1 MVTRAP
7 AFSGDDSNMRVPIR
21 RFLLLHA
28 AAAAMAL
35 PVSAAEPVMRVING
49 AQTGDLVIREN
60 DTPVLVYHHQTVQ
73 PPPGKLEK
81 IAEGNQKYAKPRS
94 DYIHPLYGPSGEEL
108 TFDWAVDHPH
118 HRGIYWAWP
127 EVTWKGETRDL
138 HALQGVFAR
147 PVGAPVLTAG
157 DDAATIN
164 ATSEW
169 KWNDE
174 TPIVRE
180 KIELCA
186 ERAGRHGRRI
196 DLTVTLEALED
207 GVTIARRGTD
217 KYGGLNTRLA
227 PVKSLALSHHADPAA
242 AATPMAWH
250 RATGTWGAGT
260 NAASITIFEKT
271 SNPGYPADHIQF
283 PELPWFQPT
292 FPKAGHRHALKKGEP
307 LTLQYRYWIRGGEAA
322 DETTT
327 REEWRKFN
335 EPQPGATP

>member
-1 MVTRAP
+1 
-7 AFSGDDSNMRVPIR
+7 MRFPVLR
-21 RFLLLHA
+21 LLSLLA
-28 AAAAMAL
+28 AAAATA
-35 PVSAAEPVMRVING
+35 PSGVAAEPAMRVING
-49 AQTGDLVIREN
+49 AQTGDFVIREN
-60 DTPVLVYHHQTVQ
+60 ATPVLVYHHQAVQ

-81 IAEGNQKYAKPRS
+81 IAAGNRKYAQPRG

-127 EVTWKGETRDL
+127 EVTWNGETRDL

-147 PVGAPVLTAG
+147 PAGTPVLTAG
-157 DDAATIN
+157 DEAAGITAESN
-164 ATSEW
+164 W
-169 KWNDE
+169 MWGDK
-174 TPIVRE
+174 TPVVHE
-180 KIELCA
+180 KVVLRA
-186 ERAGRHGRRI
+186 EKSGPHGRRI

-227 PVKSLALSHHADPAA
+227 PVKGLALSHQADPAA

-250 RATGTWGAGT
+250 RAAGTWGAAT
-260 NAASITIFEKT
+260 NAASITIFEKAT
-271 SNPGYPADHIQF
+271 NPGYPADHIQF

-292 FPKAGHRHALKKGEP
+292 FPKAGQRHALKKGEP

-322 DETTT
+322 DEKTT

-335 EPQPGATP
+335 EPKPGATP